1 MLSESGD
8 EQASAAAQER
18 ELVERMRRGDQQA
31 FNVFFDQYA
40 SRLAA
45 FAARRS
51 ALDAA
56 SIEDVVQ
63 QTMIKAVR
71 NLDGFRGEASL
82 LTWLCQIC
90 RNQLVDLRREES
102 RRPTMESLD
111 HGADAGATIV
121 PDSLRSVHDP
131 LHEASVDSG
140 SRAVRKIINR
150 LPSRY
155 AQILE
160 LRFGDEL
167 TVPAIARILRLTDD
181 AAESLLA
188 RAKRA
193 FGDLWAAEN
202 RKQS

>member
-8 EQASAAAQER
+8 DQASAAAQER

-31 FNVFFDQYA
+31 FYVFFDQYA
-40 SRLAA
+40 GRLAA

-51 ALDAA
+51 ALNAA
-56 SIEDVVQ
+56 ALEDVVQ

-90 RNQLVDLRREES
+90 RNQLADLRREES
-102 RRPTMESLD
+102 RRPAIESLD
-111 HGADAGATIV
+111 HGADVGATIV
-121 PDSLRSVHDP
+121 PDALRSVHDP
-131 LHEASVDSG
+131 LHEASVDSE
-140 SRAVRKIINR
+140 SRAVRQIINR

-188 RAKRA
+188 PCAR
-193 FGDLWAAEN
+193 
-202 RKQS
+202 

>member
-1 MLSESGD
+1 M
-8 EQASAAAQER
+8 AAAQER

-31 FNVFFDQYA
+31 FNLFFDSYA
-40 SRLAA
+40 SRLAG

-51 ALDAA
+51 ALNTAA
-56 SIEDVVQ
+56 LEDVVQ

-71 NLDGFRGEASL
+71 NLDGFRGDASL

-90 RNQLVDLRREES
+90 RNQLVDLRREAS
-102 RRPTMESLD
+102 RRPAMESLD
-111 HGADAGATIV
+111 HGGDAAAAAV
-121 PDSLRSVHDP
+121 PDALVSMQDP
-131 LHEASVDSG
+131 LHEASVESE
-140 SRAVRKIINR
+140 SRVVRQIINQ

-181 AAESLLA
+181 AAESLLV

-193 FGDLWAAEN
+193 FGDLWAAQN
-202 RKQS
+202 RKPS

>member
-8 EQASAAAQER
+8 DQASAAAQER

-31 FNVFFDQYA
+31 FYVFFDQYA
-40 SRLAA
+40 GRLAA

-51 ALDAA
+51 ALNAA
-56 SIEDVVQ
+56 ALEDVVQ

-90 RNQLVDLRREES
+90 RNQLADLRREES
-102 RRPTMESLD
+102 RRPAIESLD
-111 HGADAGATIV
+111 HGADVGATIV
-121 PDSLRSVHDP
+121 PDALRSVHDP
-131 LHEASVDSG
+131 LHEASVDSE
-140 SRAVRKIINR
+140 SRAVRQIINR
-150 LPSRY
+150 LPSRS

-188 RAKRA
+188 PCAR
-193 FGDLWAAEN
+193 
-202 RKQS
+202 